1 MKNRRSFI
9 KNASIITLSGALVTT
24 KFDVLAKENAKKNIK
39 RVIRAAHLTDI
50 HLLATAIPKEAF
62 KRVLQAINT
71 MADPPQLIINSGD
84 SVMDM
89 NNQSK
94 THIQSLWDSWNEI
107 IATNYIPMRGCIG
120 NHDVWYAPEPAS
132 ETDKAD
138 PLYGKGM
145 ILKQLNL
152 PSPYYSFTQNG
163 WKFIALDSIN
173 PGPDNIGYVLG
184 DQQFNWLENEL
195 AHTDPNMPVLIFS
208 HIPIIT
214 VTAILYY
221 VQRGPV
227 NKIKYPGYDQHAD
240 AKRIKDLF
248 YKYKNVK
255 VALSGHIHYLDSVDY
270 LGVKYHCGGAVSGN
284 WWNGTLDEFAP
295 AYSILDLYEDGSSQ
309 YETIFYKWD

>member
-1 MKNRRSFI
+1 MNNRRTFI
-9 KNASIITLSGALVTT
+9 KNASLLTLSGTLVTT
-24 KFDVLAKENAKKNIK
+24 RLDAFAKEKAEKKIK
-39 RVIRAAHLTDI
+39 RAIRVAHLTDI
-50 HLLATAIPKEAF
+50 HLLDTAVPKEAF
-62 KRVLQAINT
+62 KRVLNTINT
-71 MADPPQLIINSGD
+71 MPDKPQLIINSGD

-89 NNQSK
+89 NGQSK
-94 THIQSLWDSWNEI
+94 THIQSLWNAWNEV
-107 IATNYIPMRGCIG
+107 IAINRIPMKSCIG
-120 NHDVWYAPEPAS
+120 NHDVWYTPEPVS
-132 ETDKAD
+132 GTDKND
-138 PLYGKGM
+138 PMYGKGM
-145 ILKQLNL
+145 ILKQLGM
-152 PSPYYSFTQNG
+152 SAPYYSFSQNG

-173 PGPDNIGYVLG
+173 SNQDNMGYVLD
-184 DQQFNWLENEL
+184 DQQFTWLENEL
-195 AHTDPNMPVLIFS
+195 AKTDPNMPVLIFS

-255 VALSGHIHYLDSVDY
+255 VALSGHIHYLDTVDY

-309 YETIFYKWD
+309 YETIFYKWN